1 MQYPDN
7 EWVIAAHLKRTKEPK
22 GVARIPLAT
31 QQLQEEPAECSLI
44 PGGQTQEVYLFD
56 MFMMGHRTKYD
67 LPEEEKKKITTFKL
81 WIKLAWNWAIQVVL
95 MIKNLLANAGDLRNV
110 GSIPGSGRSPG
121 GGHGNPLQYSC
132 LKSPMDGGAWRATVH
147 RATKN
152 WT

>member
-1 MQYPDN
+1 M
-7 EWVIAAHLKRTKEPK
+7 
-22 GVARIPLAT
+22 AT

-121 GGHGNPLQYSC
+121 GGHGNPLEYSC
-132 LKSPMDGGAWRATVH
+132 LENPMDRGVWWATGHGV
-147 RATKN
+147 AKS
-152 WT
+152 WTQTEQLKHASTHSQLTMLW